1 MFVLLA
7 DGVSHGS
14 PQRCGRATRFIVFS
28 GQWPVQLLSL
38 QAHDAF
44 DHNVIGRELGKIAAP
59 TF

>member
-7 DGVSHGS
+7 DGISRGF

-28 GQWPVQLLSL
+28 GQWPIQPLSL

-44 DHNVIGRELGKIAAP
+44 DHNVIGGE
-59 TF
+59 F